1 MTTQLSTRSGLV
13 LDVRAAREAD
23 DAALEAFFD
32 SVSDEDRRFR
42 FLAAAE
48 HVSHE

>member
-23 DAALEAFFD
+23 EAALEAFFD